1 MDNVFVLGIILIII
15 LCIVIVLNSKTR
27 QKFFS
32 ESNNC
37 DNELRWNHE
46 HEENKPV
53 VRNGVNFYKISH
65 CYKNQQL
72 FSQIQ

>member
-37 DNELRWNHE
+37 DNEYRWNHE
-46 HEENKPV
+46 MK
-53 VRNGVNFYKISH
+53 KINTRST
-65 CYKNQQL
+65 
-72 FSQIQ
+72 